1 MTLFYKFDQNNS
13 GGAFDI
19 DDKVCHRVIIEAD
32 TIDEAIDK
40 AEELGIYFNG
50 VDKGIDCECCG
61 DRWYV
66 PMDDV
71 MSGIWEFNPRTTI
84 EEMFG
89 DIETY
94 AQYLADE
101 YGWTIPDARIY
112 YKNGEVIEIFAKE
125 ERYHDD

>member
-1 MTLFYKFDQNNS
+1 MTLFYKFEQNNS
-13 GGAFDI
+13 GGAFDF

-61 DRWYV
+61 DRRYV

-71 MSGIWEFNPRTTI
+71 MSGMWEFKPRITI
-84 EEMFG
+84 EERFG

-101 YGWTIPDARIY
+101 YGWTTPDARIY